1 MILIGSFTILAIL
14 IGVKLFFYSGMS
26 WVDFFT
32 LKPLRTSNNSS
43 TGSLDKTLEDTS
55 KGDTPTV
62 SGAQC
67 EIEGEDIFNGYVF
80 SKTGSHIKIATKID
94 CDNCNKYVNKINSKC
109 INYIYDKSE
118 NESSGDKSDW
128 PGNKKTSD
136 ANPNEGVCTGSIKPT
151 GAKCPF

>member
-1 MILIGSFTILAIL
+1 MIVDILFLCVIVAISILIYIIWSKDTVDYREILNFL
-14 IGVKLFFYSGMS
+14 PG
-26 WVDFFT
+26 
-32 LKPLRTSNNSS
+32 SS
-43 TGSLDKTLEDTS
+43 TDSLDKTSEDSS

-80 SKTGSHIKIATKID
+80 SKTGSPIKKATKID
-94 CDNCNKYVNKINSKC
+94 CDNCNKYVNKINLQC

-128 PGNKKTSD
+128 PGNKKKSD

-151 GAKCPF
+151 GTKCPF